1 MSKPVANNSDAFVT
15 SIDTLIAVAD
25 ATMAKS
31 RSGAFTVKQQVR
43 AFNDAVRAGVV
54 FG

>member
-1 MSKPVANNSDAFVT
+1 MTTKPNNSDAFVT

-31 RSGAFTVKQQVR
+31 RSGAFKPERQVA
-43 AFNDAVRAGVV
+43 AFNNAVRAGVV